1 MKYLVIGLGNLGRAI
16 AESLTRIGNEVI
28 GVDINPHKTEA
39 VKHTISGA
47 ISLDTTDKDALNT
60 LPLNEMDAIFVTF
73 GKDFGTSI
81 QTVALLKNLDVNK
94 LIVRGISPIHEAVIR
109 SIGVAEI
116 ITPEDDFAGMYASQS
131 LLGEL
136 FKQWYRVTDTHHLYK
151 IKAPVTFVGQTLQTI
166 DLEENFGVRLVGIER
181 PKTERNLIG
190 LKQTQYS
197 VIDKITGD
205 LRVEEGDLLILFGKM
220 EVLHRLADIRRRFIL
235 SEVSWKP
242 KPYLYGR
249 RPYRRSRIRSST
261 SSISHRSSEPV
272 PESPGSGR

>member
-136 FKQWYRVTDTHHLYK
+136 FKQ
-151 IKAPVTFVGQTLQTI
+151 FVGQTLQTI

-220 EVLHRLADIRRRFIL
+220 EVLHRLADI
-235 SEVSWKP
+235 
-242 KPYLYGR
+242 
-249 RPYRRSRIRSST
+249 
-261 SSISHRSSEPV
+261 
-272 PESPGSGR
+272 

>member
-94 LIVRGISPIHEAVIR
+94 LIVRGISPIH
-109 SIGVAEI
+109 
-116 ITPEDDFAGMYASQS
+116 ASQS

-181 PKTERNLIG
+181 PKTEHNLIG

-220 EVLHRLADIRRRFIL
+220 EVLHRLADI
-235 SEVSWKP
+235 
-242 KPYLYGR
+242 
-249 RPYRRSRIRSST
+249 
-261 SSISHRSSEPV
+261 
-272 PESPGSGR
+272 

>member
-1 MKYLVIGLGNLGRAI
+1 M
-16 AESLTRIGNEVI
+16 
-28 GVDINPHKTEA
+28 
-39 VKHTISGA
+39 
-47 ISLDTTDKDALNT
+47 
-60 LPLNEMDAIFVTF
+60 
-73 GKDFGTSI
+73 
-81 QTVALLKNLDVNK
+81 
-94 LIVRGISPIHEAVIR
+94 IR

-166 DLEENFGVRLVGIER
+166 DLEENFGVRLVGSGR

-220 EVLHRLADIRRRFIL
+220 EVLHRLADI
-235 SEVSWKP
+235 
-242 KPYLYGR
+242 
-249 RPYRRSRIRSST
+249 
-261 SSISHRSSEPV
+261 
-272 PESPGSGR
+272 

>member
-166 DLEENFGVRLVGIER
+166 DLEENLDR
-181 PKTERNLIG
+181 K
-190 LKQTQYS
+190 S
-197 VIDKITGD
+197 V
-205 LRVEEGDLLILFGKM
+205 V
-220 EVLHRLADIRRRFIL
+220 
-235 SEVSWKP
+235 
-242 KPYLYGR
+242 
-249 RPYRRSRIRSST
+249 
-261 SSISHRSSEPV
+261 
-272 PESPGSGR
+272 

>member
-94 LIVRGISPIHEAVIR
+94 LIVRGISPIHEAVI
-109 SIGVAEI
+109 
-116 ITPEDDFAGMYASQS
+116 GMYASQS

-136 FKQWYRVTDTHHLYK
+136 FKQWYRVTDTPHLYK

-220 EVLHRLADIRRRFIL
+220 EVLHRLADI
-235 SEVSWKP
+235 
-242 KPYLYGR
+242 
-249 RPYRRSRIRSST
+249 
-261 SSISHRSSEPV
+261 
-272 PESPGSGR
+272 

>member
-16 AESLTRIGNEVI
+16 AESLTCIGNEVI

-131 LLGEL
+131 
-136 FKQWYRVTDTHHLYK
+136 WYRVTDTHHLYK

-166 DLEENFGVRLVGIER
+166 DIEENFGVRLVGIER

-220 EVLHRLADIRRRFIL
+220 EVLHRLADI
-235 SEVSWKP
+235 
-242 KPYLYGR
+242 
-249 RPYRRSRIRSST
+249 
-261 SSISHRSSEPV
+261 
-272 PESPGSGR
+272 

>member
-60 LPLNEMDAIFVTF
+60 LPLN
-73 GKDFGTSI
+73 
-81 QTVALLKNLDVNK
+81 KNLDVNK

-220 EVLHRLADIRRRFIL
+220 EVLHRLADI
-235 SEVSWKP
+235 
-242 KPYLYGR
+242 
-249 RPYRRSRIRSST
+249 
-261 SSISHRSSEPV
+261 
-272 PESPGSGR
+272 

>member
-28 GVDINPHKTEA
+28 GVDINLHKIEA

-81 QTVALLKNLDVNK
+81 QTAALLKNLDVNK

-116 ITPEDDFAGMYASQS
+116 ITPEDDFAGMYASQT

-151 IKAPVTFVGQTLQTI
+151 IKTPGALVGQTLKTI
-166 DLEENFGVRLVGIER
+166 GFQENFGIRLVGIER
-181 PKTERNLIG
+181 PKTERNLLG
-190 LKQTQYS
+190 LKQTQYTVLNNITDDL
-197 VIDKITGD
+197 VI
-205 LRVEEGDLLILFGKM
+205 ESEDLLILFGKM
-220 EVLHRLADIRRRFIL
+220 DVLHKLAEI
-235 SEVSWKP
+235 
-242 KPYLYGR
+242 
-249 RPYRRSRIRSST
+249 
-261 SSISHRSSEPV
+261 
-272 PESPGSGR
+272 